1 MNAKEPRVALVSLFA
16 LTAFA
21 ANSILARL
29 ALGSS
34 AIDPAAFS
42 AIRLASGAIMLSG
55 LTLFRD
61 RNSAVLASGGT
72 WISALMLFTY
82 AACFSFAYQSLT
94 TGTGALIL
102 FGSVQATMIIAG
114 LFAGDRPNRREWAGL
129 ILAMCGLVYLVSPGL
144 EAPEPVGAVLMMM
157 AGIAWGWYSLRG
169 RGIGDPLRVTTG
181 NFIRTLPFALLLC
194 VFAFGLSSVSS
205 NGALLAVGS
214 GSVASGIGYV
224 VWYTALRGLTAA
236 RASII
241 QLAVPL
247 IAALGGVLFLSEEI
261 SARLIF
267 SAVFILGGI
276 ALALFSRT
284 R

>member
-1 MNAKEPRVALVSLFA
+1 MSAKEPPVALVSLFA

-42 AIRLASGAIMLSG
+42 AIRLASGAITLAG

-61 RNSAVLASGGT
+61 RSGAVLAGSGT
-72 WISALMLFTY
+72 WLSALMLFSY
-82 AACFSFAYQSLT
+82 AVCFSFAYQSLT

-114 LFAGDRPNRREWAGL
+114 LFAGERPNRSEWAGL
-129 ILAMCGLVYLVSPGL
+129 ILALSGLVYLVSPGL
-144 EAPEPVGAVLMMM
+144 EAPEPAGAVLMMT

-181 NFIRTLPFALLLC
+181 NFVRTLPFALLLC
-194 VFAFGLSSVSS
+194 VFAFELISVSS

-241 QLAVPL
+241 QLAVPV

-261 SARLIF
+261 SARLIS
-267 SAVFILGGI
+267 SAVFIVGGI